1 MPDPV
6 LLTALSV
13 FAVASLL
20 ASLAVVAWTFFD
32 R

>member
-13 FAVASLL
+13 FAVVSLL
-20 ASLAVVAWTFFD
+20 ASLAVVARTFLD